1 MQSHLSPSALLEK
14 RAHPANGRLLT
25 LGLLGAQGR
34 GLSRGGRHGTKD
46 ARAVATSWQE
56 TNRFLARPSRRRGE
70 ANGKL
75 HQTEPETSR
84 QESQPPGFSPPAT
97 GQPHVDPKKKK
108 NPTQEKND
116 SFPPKYQ
123 SIVNNDLCGRGF
135 PVRTGKPARQIL

>member
-108 NPTQEKND
+108 KTRIKRKMTASHPNTSLLLITTYVGGAFRCEPENLLDK
-116 SFPPKYQ
+116 F
-123 SIVNNDLCGRGF
+123 
-135 PVRTGKPARQIL
+135 